1 VTELILF
8 LPYWLWALIIFFS
21 AVFVSFVIGIIVSG
35 GEDDEAAS
43 GCSTVIA
50 FLLVGFLLAWFSDLY
65 EETDLRSAQSDA
77 RDYKSRQHELWTK
90 DSVSFLSERLSA
102 RKAMEEK
109 VKEDTV
115 SYSPA
120 VANTIELLEN
130 RIRDYEFRTFAL
142 KDALIDSALRT
153 GIYTKADAQ
162 ASRKDYGIVLR
173 RSTGIAEINPDDMS
187 IKSIN
192 SGSPASEAGLTEGD
206 IITEIVRHD
215 EQDWKIMEESDI
227 FTLTGN
233 YLYFG
238 SMLVK
243 IAPKQGIRPVGRIG
257 IYMEDSFYA
266 GTPAI
271 KILTVMEDEP
281 ADLSGLM
288 EGDLIVKINDS
299 PLLSHLDFRYYFIN
313 LDTIVSTKLG
323 IIRDGSEMNVLV
335 ENRLWRETEYIV
347 PLVARDIPYMTDET
361 YAEWVKLTDALKLS
375 LDRMKANQRFL
386 YLMRKKNDIS
396 PANQDKTEEINK
408 LIVEAKKTA
417 DRNIELFKLEENN
430 E

>member
-1 VTELILF
+1 MTELILF
-8 LPYWLWALIIFFS
+8 LPYWLWALIIFAF
-21 AVFVSFVIGIIVSG
+21 VFFISICIGIILTG
-35 GEDDEAAS
+35 GEDEEAGF
-43 GCSTVIA
+43 GCGFIIA
-50 FLLVGFLLAWFSDLY
+50 VLLLTFSLTWFSDLY
-65 EETDLRSAQSDA
+65 EENDLESAQSRA
-77 RDYKSRQHELWTK
+77 RNYELQQHRKWTN
-90 DSVSFLSERLSA
+90 DSTSFLSERLSA
-102 RKAMEEK
+102 RKLMEEK

-153 GIYTKADAQ
+153 GTYTKADAE

-206 IITEIVRHD
+206 IITEIIRHD
-215 EQDWKIMEESDI
+215 EQDWKIMESNDI
-227 FTLTGN
+227 TTLTGT

-238 SMLVK
+238 EMLVK
-243 IAPKQGIRPVGRIG
+243 IAPKKGIRPVGRIG

-271 KILTVMEDEP
+271 KIVTVMEDLP
-281 ADLSGLM
+281 ADLAGLM

-299 PLLSHLDFRYYFIN
+299 PLLSHLDFRYYFLN
-313 LDTIVSTKLG
+313 LDTIESTKLG

-335 ENRLWRETEYIV
+335 ENILSREREYLV

-361 YAEWVKLTDALKLS
+361 YSEWVKMTDALKLS
-375 LDRMKANQRFL
+375 LDRMKASQRFL
-386 YLMRKKNDIS
+386 YVMRKKNEIS

-408 LIVEAKKTA
+408 LILEAKKTA
-417 DRNIELFKLEENN
+417 DRNIKLFRLGESN

>member
-1 VTELILF
+1 MTELILL
-8 LPYWLWALIIFFS
+8 LPYWLWALIIFFFTI
-21 AVFVSFVIGIIVSG
+21 FVSFVIGISVTG
-35 GEDDEAAS
+35 GDEDAAS
-43 GCSTVIA
+43 GCATIISI
-50 FLLVGFLLAWFSDLY
+50 FLVWFSLAWFSDLY
-65 EETDLRSAQSDA
+65 EETDLRSAQSGA
-77 RDYKSRQHELWTK
+77 RNYELQQHRKWTN
-90 DSVSFLSERLSA
+90 DSTSFLSERLSA
-102 RKAMEEK
+102 RKLMEEK

-153 GIYTKADAQ
+153 GTYTKADAE

-206 IITEIVRHD
+206 IITEIIRHD
-215 EQDWKIMEESDI
+215 EQDWKIMESNDI
-227 FTLTGN
+227 TTLTGT

-238 SMLVK
+238 EMLVK
-243 IAPKQGIRPVGRIG
+243 IAPKKGIRPVGRIG

-271 KILTVMEDEP
+271 KILTVMEDLP
-281 ADLSGLM
+281 ADLAGIM

-299 PLLSHLDFRYYFIN
+299 PLLSHLDFRYYFLN
-313 LDTIVSTKLG
+313 LDTIESTKLG
-323 IIRDGSEMNVLV
+323 IIRDGSEINVLV
-335 ENRLWRETEYIV
+335 ENILSREREYLV

-361 YAEWVKLTDALKLS
+361 YSEWVKMTDALKLS
-375 LDRMKANQRFL
+375 LDRMKASQRFL
-386 YLMRKKNDIS
+386 YVMRKKNEIS

-408 LIVEAKKTA
+408 LILEAKKTA
-417 DRNIELFKLEENN
+417 DRNIKLFKLEENN